1 MNRLRVVSGDFVC
14 GPHHRLAV
22 NGHAVDVRMS
32 EGRGFVRRSRLLRY
46 SAPDVEAVKC
56 GGVVGRR
63 RVGAA
68 LLAVVVLLPLGPFA
82 LLGLCALLSKREWTT
97 FWCAFKDGRTFIGE
111 LPSTH
116 YDRLVDAVN
125 TYHVSRQDAAEWLPV
140 SRLGHAVPRPRGDAA
155 LERGWKRAR
164 TVPVDVAAPDHAVV
178 TASAARRSKPAGRR
192 KAAAAGAGGG
202 ASGAAPAGVR
212 EAPAASAPAASVPG
226 VDPPVPSVA
235 SGPSS
240 LPETPRAMARTIAPA
255 PPRFGWTRRRDHMAG
270 PVAAPNAAEV
280 AADEENA
287 EAAAPTA
294 AGTRAERKARTAPPG
309 EVPSADRRAEHASAD
324 SRIAPGERH
333 YVAVPRLCEAVTVAW
348 SPANDPDPV
357 DDGHFD
363 GACGAVDGAPV
374 RLPLA
379 DVPTAYELRN
389 PGADTAALARS
400 ASR

>member
-1 MNRLRVVSGDFVC
+1 M
-14 GPHHRLAV
+14 
-22 NGHAVDVRMS
+22 
-32 EGRGFVRRSRLLRY
+32 RY

-125 TYHVSRQDAAEWLPV
+125 SYHVSRQDAAEWLPV

-164 TVPVDVAAPDHAVV
+164 TVPVDVAAPEHAVA

-212 EAPAASAPAASVPG
+212 EAPAASAPAASVPA
-226 VDPPVPSVA
+226 VAPPVPSVA
-235 SGPSS
+235 IGPPS
-240 LPETPRAMARTIAPA
+240 LPETPRAMARTISPA

-270 PVAAPNAAEV
+270 PAAGPNGGEV
-280 AADEENA
+280 AADDENA
-287 EAAAPTA
+287 AAAAPTA
-294 AGTRAERKARTAPPG
+294 AGTRAERKARTAAPG
-309 EVPSADRRAEHASAD
+309 EVSSADGRAERASAD

-357 DDGHFD
+357 DDGRFD